1 MVRIHLSPPGEGN
14 FAKCTLKT
22 EYRKRRQIEVCE
34 EQTDRRIV
42 EDERNASFNQK
53 EWFFRTAGNCITI
66 SEKEPIC
73 ETHVRNEFAKAE
85 ENSSSEKEHKENALA
100 LGADEGRDKL
110 R

>member
-1 MVRIHLSPPGEGN
+1 M
-14 FAKCTLKT
+14 KT

-34 EQTDRRIV
+34 NRLKTEESLKTKRNESFKVV
-42 EDERNASFNQK
+42 ENGFSVQ
-53 EWFFRTAGNCITI
+53 AGNCITI
-66 SEKEPIC
+66 SEREKTDLRYSCKEQNLRKQ
-73 ETHVRNEFAKAE
+73 V